1 MSLRA
6 VVEPD
11 PSPERDAVPA
21 EPDEARKP
29 DSDEEPIR
37 TLPSRAGLKV
47 ESVALTVIAVVAGVA
62 ALYLASGLFIPIVLT
77 LLTTAAL
84 EPFVRTVERV
94 GIPRW
99 LASAIAVV
107 GLIAA
112 LGGATYALSDDL
124 TAAINQLPQ
133 ATSRLQQEI
142 RRLRGQAAGPIR
154 ALERAAENIDAVAS
168 EAAGGRPSTTPPPPE
183 PALRLRQSLVVGTM
197 TLVGFTA
204 NLVVFSFLLYFVLAS
219 GDLFKRKLVRIAGP
233 AVSDRRATVDIIGNV
248 RTSVER
254 FLLVIA
260 STTTVVAVLSWVS
273 FSMLGLNHAITWALV
288 GGILN
293 TIPYFGSAVAAGVFF
308 LAGLLQF
315 DRLDLALLTGGSF
328 LTISTIESSWLTP
341 KLLGRVGRMNNV
353 AVFIGLFFWGWL
365 WGAWGMLLAYPII
378 VVIKTTSDHVE
389 ALKPLGELLGE

>member
-6 VVEPD
+6 VVDPEPPPERDTSPTEPDTAREPD
-11 PSPERDAVPA
+11 PEQ
-21 EPDEARKP
+21 
-29 DSDEEPIR
+29 EPIR
-37 TLPSRAGLKV
+37 TLPTRAGLKV

-84 EPFVRTVERV
+84 EPFVRTIERV

-99 LASAIAVV
+99 LASAMAVM

-154 ALERAAENIDAVAS
+154 ALERAADNIDAVAS
-168 EAAGGRPSTTPPPPE
+168 EAAGTKPMAPAPPE

-204 NLVVFSFLLYFVLAS
+204 NLVVF
-219 GDLFKRKLVRIAGP
+219 
-233 AVSDRRATVDIIGNV
+233 
-248 RTSVER
+248 
-254 FLLVIA
+254 
-260 STTTVVAVLSWVS
+260 
-273 FSMLGLNHAITWALV
+273 
-288 GGILN
+288 
-293 TIPYFGSAVAAGVFF
+293 
-308 LAGLLQF
+308 
-315 DRLDLALLTGGSF
+315 
-328 LTISTIESSWLTP
+328 
-341 KLLGRVGRMNNV
+341 
-353 AVFIGLFFWGWL
+353 
-365 WGAWGMLLAYPII
+365 
-378 VVIKTTSDHVE
+378 
-389 ALKPLGELLGE
+389 